1 MSYPPQSWPP
11 SPPPWPPSDPT
22 QMEHRVTVL
31 EVVSGHHTEAHE
43 EHYETTDKHRERMNL
58 HERLILLICGVLS
71 IVLQDKWPK
80 LAVLL
85 KGAMP

>member
-11 SPPPWPPSDPT
+11 LQPQYPPSDPQT
-22 QMEHRVTVL
+22 EHRLTVL
-31 EVVSGHHTEAHE
+31 EVVTNHHEKAHE
-43 EHYETTDKHRERMNL
+43 EHYDTTDKHRERMNF
-58 HERLILLICGVLS
+58 HERLILLMCGVLS

-80 LAVLL
+80 LAALL